1 MPELRQAC
9 NDDRDNSGKS
19 GLRTSECIRLKA
31 LKQVLAFSNASIE
44 VRVSVACHS
53 DRHILAAIIVTTEG
67 IMTARSF
74 VHAVDPTGCSSGLFV
89 SAAGRD
95 HVAITGADWADR
107 FEAGNHR
114 RHMRR
119 RCAMGLLAASAFL

>member
-19 GLRTSECIRLKA
+19 GLRTSECFRLKA
-31 LKQVLAFSNASIE
+31 LKQVMAFSNASIE

-95 HVAITGADWADR
+95 H
-107 FEAGNHR
+107 
-114 RHMRR
+114 
-119 RCAMGLLAASAFL
+119 RCGFATLR